1 MIYFIIFILLIIFIL
16 AYLYIIYNKKL
27 VDSNQFIKV
36 QITYFIQKVLAV
48 STITYFFCFFS
59 PTNSSKFI
67 LSSLMIF
74 IVFHF
79 LEAVVIQKKINMKD
93 FNG

>member
-1 MIYFIIFILLIIFIL
+1 VITFIIFILLIIFIL
-16 AYLYIIYNKKL
+16 ANLYIVYNKKL
-27 VDSNQFIKV
+27 VDSNQFIKA
-36 QITYFIQKVLAV
+36 QIKYFIQKVLVV

-79 LEAVVIQKKINMKD
+79 LEALVIQKKINMKD
-93 FNG
+93 LNG

>member
-1 MIYFIIFILLIIFIL
+1 MIYFIIFIPLIIFIL

-27 VDSNQFIKV
+27 VESNQFIQV

-48 STITYFFCFFS
+48 SIITYFFCFFS
-59 PTNSSKFI
+59 PINSSKFI

-79 LEAVVIQKKINMKD
+79 SEAVVIQKKINMKD

>member
-16 AYLYIIYNKKL
+16 TYLYIIYNKKL
-27 VDSNQFIKV
+27 VESNQFIKA
-36 QITYFIQKVLAV
+36 QITYFIQKILAV
-48 STITYFFCFFS
+48 SSITYFFCFFS
-59 PTNSSKFI
+59 PTNSAKFI